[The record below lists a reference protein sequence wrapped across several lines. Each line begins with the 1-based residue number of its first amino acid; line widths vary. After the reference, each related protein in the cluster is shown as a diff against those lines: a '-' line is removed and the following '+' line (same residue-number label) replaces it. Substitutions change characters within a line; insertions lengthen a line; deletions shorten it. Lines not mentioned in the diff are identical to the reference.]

1 MANVYWVVLDDFL
14 RIKKG
19 QSQILTIRSTCIQN
33 SVFDFLCV
41 ARSANIFYKGVA
53 DLIAISGV
61 ESRVEL
67 LISETNGFRF

>member
-1 MANVYWVVLDDFL
+1 MHPKQCIRFL
-14 RIKKG
+14 
-19 QSQILTIRSTCIQN
+19 
-33 SVFDFLCV
+33 VCV